1 MGIKSRIMGVKK
13 CFELIRIRW
22 LVWENWRRNGL
33 SHRYFEEFL
42 VFLGFVHSPTFE
54 IMLATCMFGYRLNYV
69 LEKTI
74 RATSEF
80 TCQAKTIFD
89 MLENN
94 NRLRIPRAYNN
105 KKEDKC
111 DDHE

>member
-1 MGIKSRIMGVKK
+1 MKSRIMGVKK

-22 LVWENWRRNGL
+22 LVWKNWRRNVV

-54 IMLATCMFGYRLNYV
+54 IMLAMYMFSRGLNRV
-69 LEKTI
+69 LDE
-74 RATSEF
+74 ATRVMSECTF
-80 TCQAKTIFD
+80 QAKAIFD
-89 MLENN
+89 MLEN
-94 NRLRIPRAYNN
+94 NN

-111 DDHE
+111 DDNE

>member
-1 MGIKSRIMGVKK
+1 MGMKSRIMGVKK
-13 CFELIRIRW
+13 CFQLIRIRW
-22 LVWENWRRNGL
+22 LVWKNWRGNVV

-54 IMLATCMFGYRLNYV
+54 ITLAMYMCCRGLDSV
-69 LEKTI
+69 LDEVTQ
-74 RATSEF
+74 ATSEF
-80 TCQAKTIFD
+80 AFQAKAIFD

-94 NRLRIPRAYNN
+94 I
-105 KKEDKC
+105 KKEDKS

>member
-1 MGIKSRIMGVKK
+1 MGMKSRIMGVKK

-22 LVWENWRRNGL
+22 LVWKNWRRNRS
-33 SHRYFEEFL
+33 SHKYFEEFL
-42 VFLGFVHSPTFE
+42 VFLGFVHSPTFG
-54 IMLATCMFGYRLNYV
+54 IMLAMYMFNRGLDCV
-69 LEKTI
+69 LDEVT

-80 TCQAKTIFD
+80 AFQAKAIFD
-89 MLENN
+89 MLGN
-94 NRLRIPRAYNN
+94 NN

>member
-1 MGIKSRIMGVKK
+1 MGMKSRIMGVKK

-22 LVWENWRRNGL
+22 LVWKNWRRNVV

-54 IMLATCMFGYRLNYV
+54 IMLAMYMFNRGLDRV
-69 LEKTI
+69 LDEAI
-74 RATSEF
+74 RATSECAF
-80 TCQAKTIFD
+80 QAKAIFD

-94 NRLRIPRAYNN
+94 I
-105 KKEDKC
+105 KKEDKS